1 MQETLMQIIAEKIK
15 NKEEA
20 ALVMITKEEGSCPRG
35 IGSMMV
41 VDMAGNI
48 IGGTIGGG
56 EVEEK
61 ARQDAVDCI
70 KKGIPRTISY
80 QFNPTEEA
88 DSLSMIC
95 GGNIEVFIKVFKNAD
110 KLLIVGAGHVG
121 LSLYKFAK
129 LLGYY
134 VTIIDNR
141 EDFMNKERFPEAD
154 QLICGDIFTEL
165 QKQYIDETTSVV
177 IITHGHL
184 HDEIALE
191 AVVHSSARYI
201 GMIGSRKKISIVYN
215 NLENKGI
222 ARESLQKVYS
232 PVGLDIGGETRAEVA
247 LSIISQMQA
256 VKYGCQGG
264 FIQKEK

>member
-1 MQETLMQIIAEKIK
+1 MQENLMEIIAGKLK

-48 IGGTIGGG
+48 VGGTIGGG
-56 EVEEK
+56 EVEET
-61 ARQDAVDCI
+61 ARRDAVDCL
-70 KKGIPRTISY
+70 KKGMPRTVSY
-80 QFNPTEEA
+80 RFNPAESS

-110 KLLIVGAGHVG
+110 KLLIIGAGHVG

-129 LLGYY
+129 LLGYH
-134 VTIIDNR
+134 VSVMDNR
-141 EDFMNKERFPEAD
+141 EEFVNKERYPEAD
-154 QLICGDIFTEL
+154 ALIFGDIATEL
-165 QKQYIDETTSVV
+165 ANFNIDETTSVV

-191 AVVHSSARYI
+191 SVICRPARYI
-201 GMIGSRKKISIVYN
+201 GMIGSRKKISIVYD
-215 NLENKGI
+215 NLEKKGI
-222 ARESLQKVYS
+222 DREVLRRVYS
-232 PVGLDIGGETRAEVA
+232 PIGLDIGGETRAEVA
-247 LSIISQMQA
+247 LSIIAEIQA
-256 VKYGCQGG
+256 VKHGRKAG
-264 FIQKEK
+264 FIEKAK